1 MLVCNVSMRPRGHA
15 IAADMVEAGAAADDL
30 GGGQLVIG
38 TLVDDPASV
47 NEIVDAYL
55 GEIMLEAASA
65 TDVFSLVN
73 IYDAA
78 VNETITPTDA
88 TDASMA
94 VAFAT
99 WNPADLSGVTLSGS
113 NLIATSTAGVS
124 GIRGNSSRSSGKS
137 YWEYTYTTI
146 NTNGLAVGVGT
157 SSFNL
162 TGGTTTNA
170 AVVIRL
176 NGPIQINNSA
186 SGSQIG
192 TINPGNVIGVAVD
205 FTAHLI
211 WFRIAP
217 SGNWNGSGTANP
229 ATGVGG
235 LNISALSGALF
246 PLFTGGSGD
255 VCTANFGAS
264 AFNGSVPSGFNSGF

>member
-1 MLVCNVSMRPRGHA
+1 
-15 IAADMVEAGAAADDL
+15 
-30 GGGQLVIG
+30 
-38 TLVDDPASV
+38 
-47 NEIVDAYL
+47 
-55 GEIMLEAASA
+55 
-65 TDVFSLVN
+65 
-73 IYDAA
+73 
-78 VNETITPTDA
+78 
-88 TDASMA
+88 
-94 VAFAT
+94 
-99 WNPADLSGVTLSGS
+99 
-113 NLIATSTAGVS
+113 
-124 GIRGNSSRSSGKS
+124 
-137 YWEYTYTTI
+137 
-146 NTNGLAVGVGT
+146 LAVGVGT

-229 ATGVGG
+229 ATGAGG

-264 AFNGSVPSGFNSGF
+264 AFSGTVPSGFNSGF